1 MPFRRSL
8 AMAATFAV
16 ATYGLVLPTANAQTP
31 QRPVAVV
38 SIAPLD
44 QLLQDTSYLLKV
56 SNVPEVGG
64 LVTIM
69 ANQYTQGLDRTRP
82 IGVAITM
89 QDQMPSALVFLP
101 LSSREQ
107 FFGALAGLGIEPDD
121 LGNGLFE
128 IDANGQTLFAK
139 DSQGWM
145 FIAQTE
151 DALGQLPADPAQL
164 LGSLPKQYDIA
175 VNLDVQALPP
185 ELKEMAIKQMR
196 IGLERGMA
204 EQRDMSAEDKARAKE
219 LSEANIQQLERM
231 IQETEKAI
239 VGLQIDSEQQN
250 VSLDFAGQFIS
261 DSKLAKQVAALQ
273 DLTSGFTKLAF
284 PNAAALFRVT
294 SIIPEEDK
302 AAQIMNLRNSI
313 LQLEQQIPE
322 EDRAVAKDI
331 LQGLAKVIEQTIQE
345 GTFDGAAS
353 VSLADDTFRA
363 LAGGLVADG
372 RALEAELKKIAAA
385 VKGEK
390 DAPQFKFGYG
400 TYQGMSLHSV
410 QFPIKSNDP
419 GIKKAFGDTLLVNI
433 ATADKSY
440 LISVDPSGDAALKLG
455 IDRLAASEATKV
467 SPLDAFVEI
476 GQVLQ
481 FAQALS
487 PNPLVDNALKT
498 IRQYAG
504 KDKIRVAARLIER
517 GGIYRLTVEEG
528 VLRAGGAAAK
538 SANNGGGGF

>member
-16 ATYGLVLPTANAQTP
+16 ATYGLVLPPANAQAP

-69 ANQYTQGLDRTRP
+69 ANQYTQGLDRSRP

-145 FIAQTE
+145 FIAQSE
-151 DALGQLPADPAQL
+151 EALAQLPADPAQL

-175 VNLDVQALPP
+175 VNLDVQALPA

-239 VGLQIDSEQQN
+239 VGLQIDSTQQN

-261 DSKLAKQVAALQ
+261 GSKLANQVAALQ

-419 GIKKAFGDTLLVNI
+419 NVQKAFGDTLLVNI

-440 LISVDPSGDAALKLG
+440 LISVDPSGDAALKQA

-487 PNPLVDNALKT
+487 PNPLVENALKT

-504 KDKIRVAARLIER
+504 KDKVRVAARLTER